1 MFKRQ
6 SNLQQTQ
13 PGRSDNN
20 PMTSRIVTSLSSP
33 GSWDDEVNTAAAT
46 VGSQSSF
53 GRLSAPDDGDP
64 PIISTD
70 DWTVVEAESG
80 SNLQGPLST
89 IPDTATPEHLQVTQA
104 PPSDDL
110 PEAKDKQVK
119 RDGEVHHVDEAP
131 SSQSSNPVEW
141 SELVADNPAQL
152 RGGVTLSPV

>member
-13 PGRSDNN
+13 PRRSDNS
-20 PMTSRIVTSLSSP
+20 PVASCVVTSLSSP
-33 GSWDDEVNTAAAT
+33 GSWDDDVNTVAAT

-64 PIISTD
+64 PITSTD
-70 DWTVVEAESG
+70 DWTVVEAGSG
-80 SNLQGPLST
+80 SNLQDPLST
-89 IPDTATPEHLQVTQA
+89 VPDTATPEQLQVTQA
-104 PPSDDL
+104 PPSDYL
-110 PEAKDKQVK
+110 PEAKDKQLK
-119 RDGEVHHVDEAP
+119 RGGEVHHVDGAL

-141 SELVADNPAQL
+141 SDLVADNPAQL